1 MAFRSRPFAR
11 YFLIDKLAVG
21 GMAEVYKAKL
31 FSNHGFEML
40 LVLKKILPHLSAN
53 EEFVQMF
60 VDEAKITVELRHQN
74 IVQVFDFGCYDD
86 NYFIAMECVDGKDL
100 KTLLKELAQ
109 RGEFIPIELVVYIV
123 HEICKGL
130 DYAHKKVDA
139 AGKAL
144 GVVHRDITP
153 ANILISY
160 TGEVKIA
167 DFGIAKA
174 RTSVYNTRDGVLKG
188 KYEYMSPEQASGGS
202 VDFRSDIFEVGI
214 LLHEMLTGRR
224 LFHTESDTETLELIK
239 SGIYPEPIERHPRVT
254 PRLNQITM
262 RALQRNQATRFADAK
277 AMQSAL
283 AECIAPNTPSALA
296 DQLADYL
303 QITFA
308 QNIKTE
314 HERTRIGTENA
325 LKLWNSEDIL
335 ELDDLLL
342 DTPTIAPNKIS
353 KVLLASTVLGV
364 GFGTWGLNQ
373 GLNQEPIIERQEVL
387 IVSPRSLDIS
397 ITPPTAN
404 SQIWINGH
412 LKNGDSLSLDEGDLK
427 EPIQLKVQ
435 AEGFIDWT
443 QQVNVAPG
451 EQHHLQV
458 LLQKQSEEP
467 IIQFQEPIDD
477 PNQ

>member
-1 MAFRSRPFAR
+1 MAFLARPFSR
-11 YFLIDKLAVG
+11 YYLIDKLAVG

-74 IVQVFDFGCYDD
+74 IVQVFDFGCYDE

-100 KTLLKELAQ
+100 KTLLKELAK
-109 RGEFIPIELVVYIV
+109 RGEFIPVELVVYIV

-130 DYAHKKVDA
+130 DYAHKKTDA
-139 AGKAL
+139 SGKAL
-144 GVVHRDITP
+144 GLVHRDVTP

-174 RTSVYNTRDGVLKG
+174 RTSVYNTKDGVLKG
-188 KYEYMSPEQASGGS
+188 KYEYMSPEQAAGET
-202 VDFRSDIFEVGI
+202 VDFRSDVFEVGI

-224 LFHTESDTETLELIK
+224 LFHTDSDTKTLELIK

-262 RALQRNQATRFADAK
+262 RALQKNAATRFADAK

-296 DQLADYL
+296 DQLAKYL
-303 QITFA
+303 QSTFSN
-308 QNIKTE
+308 NIEIERNRTRQGTEAAIQLWKTE
-314 HERTRIGTENA
+314 QP
-325 LKLWNSEDIL
+325 L
-335 ELDDLLL
+335 ELDDFIL
-342 DTPTIAPNKIS
+342 D
-353 KVLLASTVLGV
+353 
-364 GFGTWGLNQ
+364 
-373 GLNQEPIIERQEVL
+373 EPINAPRKNLQTVAIASLAALGGVWLGHFVSNTDPEPIRDEVL
-387 IVSPRSLDIS
+387 VVSPRSLAV
-397 ITPPTAN
+397 TVEPEHA
-404 SQIWINGH
+404 QVKINGKIIESPTIQ
-412 LKNGDSLSLDEGDLK
+412 LNETELQDSLT
-427 EPIQLKVQ
+427 
-435 AEGFIDWT
+435 IDITAAGYEKWSQT
-443 QQVNVAPG
+443 IRIGPG
-451 EQHHLQV
+451 EQHELY
-458 LLQKQSEEP
+458 
-467 IIQFQEPIDD
+467 IQLKELSAIKFVQEPTDNQD
-477 PNQ
+477 P

>member
-1 MAFRSRPFAR
+1 MAFRARPFSR
-11 YFLIDKLAVG
+11 YYLIDKLAVG

-74 IVQVFDFGCYDD
+74 IVQVFDFGCYDE

-100 KTLLKELAQ
+100 KTLLKELAK
-109 RGEFIPIELVVYIV
+109 RGEFIPVELVVYIV

-130 DYAHKKVDA
+130 DYAHKKTDA
-139 AGKAL
+139 SGKAL
-144 GVVHRDITP
+144 GLVHRDVTP

-188 KYEYMSPEQASGGS
+188 KYEYMSPEQAAGET

-224 LFHTESDTETLELIK
+224 LFHTDSDTKTLELIK

-262 RALQRNQATRFADAK
+262 RALQKNAATRFADAK

-296 DQLADYL
+296 DQLAKYL
-303 QITFA
+303 QTTFSS
-308 QNIKTE
+308 NIEIEHSRTQQGTEAAIQLWKTE
-314 HERTRIGTENA
+314 QP
-325 LKLWNSEDIL
+325 L
-335 ELDDLLL
+335 ELDDFIL
-342 DTPTIAPNKIS
+342 D
-353 KVLLASTVLGV
+353 
-364 GFGTWGLNQ
+364 
-373 GLNQEPIIERQEVL
+373 EPILNPSHRLKLIGIAGLAALGGGLIGQQLSTDAPETIRDEVL
-387 IVSPRSLDIS
+387 VVSPRSLMVS
-397 ITPPTAN
+397 VEPTNA
-404 SQIWINGH
+404 QIHINGQKVASPTIE
-412 LKNGDSLSLDEGDLK
+412 LKESELQDSLTVDITADGYEQWNQTIRVGPGVQHELHVHLTELK
-427 EPIQLKVQ
+427 TLEFVQEP
-435 AEGFIDWT
+435 
-443 QQVNVAPG
+443 
-451 EQHHLQV
+451 
-458 LLQKQSEEP
+458 EEP
-467 IIQFQEPIDD
+467 QTP
-477 PNQ
+477 

>member
-1 MAFRSRPFAR
+1 MAFRARPFSR
-11 YFLIDKLAVG
+11 YYLIDKLAVG

-74 IVQVFDFGCYDD
+74 IVQVFDFGRYDE
-86 NYFIAMECVDGKDL
+86 NYFIAMECVAGKDL
-100 KTLLKELAQ
+100 KTLLKTLSA
-109 RGEFIPIELVVYIV
+109 RGDFIPVELVVYIV

-130 DYAHKKVDA
+130 DYAHKKTDA
-139 AGKAL
+139 SGKAL
-144 GVVHRDITP
+144 GLVHRDVTP

-188 KYEYMSPEQASGGS
+188 KYEYMSPEQASGET
-202 VDFRSDIFEVGI
+202 VDYRSDIFEVGI

-224 LFHTESDTETLELIK
+224 LFHTDSDTKTLELIK

-262 RALQRNQATRFADAK
+262 RALQRNAATRFADAK

-296 DQLADYL
+296 DQLAQYL
-303 QITFA
+303 QSTFES
-308 QNIKTE
+308 NIE
-314 HERTRIGTENA
+314 IERQRMQEGTEA
-325 LKLWNSEDIL
+325 AIQLWKSEGPL
-335 ELDDLLL
+335 ELDDLIL
-342 DTPTIAPNKIS
+342 DEPINASNSRLTLIGAS
-353 KVLLASTVLGV
+353 ALAALSGIWI
-364 GFGTWGLNQ
+364 GHQFIPS
-373 GLNQEPIIERQEVL
+373 EPIIEREEVL
-387 IVSPRSLDIS
+387 VVSPRSLKLS
-397 ITPPTAN
+397 VAPEQVGAEVR
-404 SQIWINGH
+404 INNTIYPS
-412 LKNGDSLSLDEGDLK
+412 KFELK
-427 EPIQLKVQ
+427 ESELQGPLNIEVR
-435 AEGFIDWT
+435 AAGFDTWK
-443 QQVNVAPG
+443 QSLQVAPG
-451 EQHHLQV
+451 EQHELHIQ
-458 LLQKQSEEP
+458 LQKSKPIEFLEP
-467 IIQFQEPIDD
+467 PVDN
-477 PNQ
+477 PSP